1 MRRGA
6 GILEKLSLRS
16 TMASPRDRDMGSVSV
31 NELDRLF
38 LPAPS
43 QVRVVFAPTV
53 SEVHVALNNKAVSS
67 NGQFRLVSVS
77 YDRLPAVKSLID
89 DILDHLA
96 HVAIALFPNWYGDV
110 NSFPEIDASSS
121 GFDSLLG
128 HQASQHGLLKCGVSI
143 PWLKA
148 ARRLCHE
155 GKPPL
160 PREFT
165 ATTQVA
171 QIALVIDPSPLLIAL
186 ILHDEMPDSGALY
199 GLART
204 SEWLAR
210 QTCARVVVVVP
221 ESLSSSIE
229 IDSISFEAVHLSTR
243 QDRIE
248 PSPKKEPRVS
258 VSPLIGQPHPLSRG
272 ERMLAK
278 RLEEDEMLAGLFRF
292 NIRVATR
299 NGNKYLVDLV
309 WTEGKIIIE
318 VDGYEFHSDRGTFS
332 GDRRR
337 DYELIISGYLVIRL
351 PQDEVVEDV
360 GLAVEKIRDV
370 VLFRQASGLPRSEDL
385 Q

>member
-1 MRRGA
+1 
-6 GILEKLSLRS
+6 
-16 TMASPRDRDMGSVSV
+16 MASVSA
-31 NELDRLF
+31 NDLGRLF

-43 QVRVVFAPTV
+43 QVRLVIAQNVN
-53 SEVHVALNNKAVSS
+53 EVEVALKNEATSS
-67 NGQFRLVSVS
+67 GGQFRCVSVS
-77 YDRLPAVKSLID
+77 YDRLPVVKSLID

-96 HVAIALFPNWYGDV
+96 QLALALFPNWYGDAI
-110 NSFPEIDASSS
+110 SFPEIDGSLAC
-121 GFDSLLG
+121 FDSLLYE
-128 HQASQHGLLKCGVSI
+128 QASQHGLLKCGVSI

-186 ILHDEMPDSGALY
+186 ILHDETPVSMALQ

-210 QTCARVVVVVP
+210 QTRARVVVVVP
-221 ESLSSSIE
+221 ESLSSSSE
-229 IDSISFEAVHLSTR
+229 IDSISFEAVHLSTK

-258 VSPLIGQPHPLSRG
+258 ISPLIGRPHPLSRG
-272 ERMLAK
+272 EQMLAK
-278 RLEEDEMLAGLFRF
+278 RLEADEMLAGLFRF
-292 NIRVATR
+292 NIRVPTR
-299 NGNKYLVDLV
+299 NGNQSLVDLV
-309 WTEGKIIIE
+309 WSEGRIIVE
-318 VDGYEFHSDRGTFS
+318 VDGYEFHSDRGAFS

-337 DYELIISGYLVIRL
+337 DYELIVSGYLVIRL

-370 VLFRQASGLPRSEDL
+370 VLFRRASGPPNSENL

>member
-1 MRRGA
+1 
-6 GILEKLSLRS
+6 
-16 TMASPRDRDMGSVSV
+16 MASPRDRDMASVSA
-31 NELDRLF
+31 NEFDRLL

-53 SEVHVALNNKAVSS
+53 SEVDIALKNEAFSS
-67 NGQFRLVSVS
+67 DGQFRRVTIS

-96 HVAIALFPNWYGDV
+96 HVALALFPNWYGDV
-110 NSFPEIDASSS
+110 ICFPEIDASLS

-128 HQASQHGLLKCGVSI
+128 DQASQHGLLKCGVSV

-148 ARRLCHE
+148 ARRLCDE

-171 QIALVIDPSPLLIAL
+171 QIALVIDTSPILIAF

-221 ESLSSSIE
+221 ESLSSSTE
-229 IDSISFEAVHLSTR
+229 IDGISFEAVHLSTR